1 MYYEFLLYYSTN
13 KNFKQM
19 KSSIHFKFF
28 FVFIFALTINLVYSQ
43 NNRPIDCNG
52 INPQHPT
59 WGTTNDTMIFKTQ
72 ISYADGISEPT
83 GQSRMNPRRISNEIF
98 TQEGLIPDTKNLSDY
113 TFVWG
118 QFMDHD
124 ITLVL
129 DDEHET
135 ANVQVPKFDAWMDP
149 DGTGQAIIPIL
160 RSLPIE
166 GTGTSIDNP
175 RMFANSITAFLDG
188 SNVYGSDPARA
199 TWLRKFVDGKLK
211 TSKGNMLPYNTTT
224 GEYDAP
230 IDPNAPFMA
239 MIPGDEKWFV
249 AGDIRANENIL
260 LTSMHTTFVREHN
273 RQCDLIKAKHPD
285 WTDEQ
290 IYQKARKIVGA
301 LEQSICYNEWLPTMG
316 IELAE
321 YTGFNPDVTPQISNV
336 FSAAAFRYGHS
347 VINSRIIRMDEH
359 GHPMPGGDMRL
370 AQAFFQPHAIRES
383 EGVECFLKGMCY
395 QTEQDLDCKMIND
408 LRNMLFGP
416 PGAGGMDLASINMQ
430 RGRERG
436 LPDYNTIR
444 QNYGL
449 TPYTDF
455 DQITDDRVL
464 VQKLY
469 DVYNGDINNIDPW
482 VGMLAEKHLPNSI
495 FGELLQTIIS
505 DQFLRIRNGD
515 PFFYLN
521 DSGLSGKEKDEIS
534 NTRLGDV
541 VARTSG
547 MQSIPNSIFVAEP
560 TPHEVRAIT
569 EINNN
574 LDHPDWGS
582 TESKL
587 IHFVTNGFADGI
599 SQPGGQNR
607 PNPRVISNA
616 IFAQEGD
623 IYDNLE
629 LSDFSFVW
637 GQFVDHDITLVPDG
651 NEPFI
656 IHVPKGDK
664 WFDPNET
671 GNAIIPVIRSKYDEL
686 SGTSP
691 DNPRQYRNEITAYL
705 DASNIYGSTDERAAW
720 LRTFEGGKLKTSE
733 DNLLPYNTVTGYYN
747 STVDPD
753 APAMDHPVTP
763 ADGKWFVSGD
773 VRANENPLLTT
784 LHTLFMREHNR
795 ICDFLAEK
803 FPRWSDE
810 RLYQEARR
818 IVIAEEQ
825 NITFNEWLPAIG
837 VHLDEYEGYKPDVN
851 PQILNLFSTASFR
864 YGHSVLNGSILRFND
879 NCTVHENG
887 HTELKYGFFNPSMI
901 KIETKGKIEPYFLGM
916 MHQRAQGLDCKLVDD
931 VRNYLFG
938 PPGAGGMDLASINMQ
953 RGRERGL
960 PDYNTIRQDFGLQ
973 PRSSFATF
981 SNNLDLNQKLYE
993 VYGDVNDVD
1002 PWVGLLA
1009 EDHLPGS
1016 LFGDLGLIVMKRQFS
1031 AIRDGDRF
1039 FFEIEEG
1046 LSEAQKREIRYTTL
1060 ADIITKNTDLEN
1072 IPNNVFYYQGI
1083 CTDVIDL
1090 ANNKINVNI
1099 YPNPASTYV
1108 SLDIS
1113 SLENIKGQIKVFSI
1127 LGQVELSEN
1136 INIVEGDNSINLNI
1150 SNLPNGLYTVSFI
1163 SEKGSFSKKIIKQ

>member
-1 MYYEFLLYYSTN
+1 MHQNISSVNQKNIDMKKSYILRFFLV
-13 KNFKQM
+13 
-19 KSSIHFKFF
+19 
-28 FVFIFALTINLVYSQ
+28 FVAVYFASQ
-43 NNRPIDCNG
+43 GHAQNRPIDCAG
-52 INPQHPT
+52 INPNHPS
-59 WGTTNDTMIFKTQ
+59 WGTTNDTLIITTEINF
-72 ISYADGISEPT
+72 SDGISEPA
-83 GQSRMNPRRISNEIF
+83 GKDRMNPRRISNFIF
-98 TQEGLIPDTKNLSDY
+98 QQDGLVPDKKNLSDY

-129 DDEHET
+129 DGEEERI
-135 ANVQVPKFDAWMDP
+135 NIKVPKYDAWMDP
-149 DGTGQAIIPIL
+149 DGSGQAVIPLL
-160 RSLPIE
+160 RSLPVE
-166 GTGTSIDNP
+166 GTGTSVDNP
-175 RMFANSITAFLDG
+175 RLYFNAITAFLDG
-188 SNVYGSDPARA
+188 SNVYGSDSARA
-199 TWLRKFVDGKLK
+199 IWLRSFVDGKLK
-211 TSKGNMLPYNTTT
+211 VSKGNMLPYNTIT

-230 IDPNAPFMA
+230 VDPNAPFMA
-239 MIPGDEKWFV
+239 MVNSHDGKWFV
-249 AGDIRANENIL
+249 AGDIRANENVL

-273 RQCDLIKAKHPD
+273 RQCDIIKAKHPD

-301 LEQSICYNEWLPTMG
+301 LEQSVCYNEWLPAMG
-316 IELAE
+316 IQLPE
-321 YTGFNPDVTPQISNV
+321 YTGFNPEVNPQIANV

-347 VINSRIIRMDEH
+347 VINSRIMRMDQN

-370 AQAFFQPHAIRES
+370 AQAFFQPHVIRES

-395 QTEQDLDCKMIND
+395 QPEQDLDCKMIDD

-416 PGAGGMDLASINMQ
+416 PGAGGMDLASINMM

-444 QNYGL
+444 KKYGL

-469 DVYNGDINNIDPW
+469 EVYNGDINNIDPW

-495 FGELLQTIIS
+495 FGELLTAIIA
-505 DQFLRIRNGD
+505 DQFLRIRDGD
-515 PFFYLN
+515 PYFYLN
-521 DSGLSGKEKDEIS
+521 DPGLSGKEKDEIS
-534 NTRLGDV
+534 STRLGDI

-547 MQSIPNSIFVAEP
+547 MTTIPESIFLAEP
-560 TPHEVRAIT
+560 PPAEIRMIT
-569 EINNN
+569 EENNN
-574 LDHPDWGS
+574 LNHPDWGS
-582 TESKL
+582 TGSKL

-599 SQPGGQNR
+599 SLPAGQDR
-607 PNPRVISNA
+607 PNPRVISNT
-616 IFAQEGD
+616 IFDQKGD
-623 IYDNLE
+623 VYDNLE

-637 GQFVDHDITLVPDG
+637 GQFIDHDITLVPEG
-651 NEPFI
+651 NEPFV

-664 WFDPNET
+664 WLDPNGT
-671 GNAIIPVIRSKYDEL
+671 GSAIIPLKRCKYDEL

-691 DNPRQYRNEITAYL
+691 DNPRQYKNEITAYI
-705 DASNIYGSTDERAAW
+705 DASNVYGSTEERARW

-733 DNLLPYNTVTGYYN
+733 GDLLPWNTVTGYYN

-763 ADGKWFVSGD
+763 PDGKWFVAGD
-773 VRANENPLLTT
+773 VRANENPLLTAI
-784 LHTLFMREHNR
+784 HTLFVREHNR
-795 ICDFLAEK
+795 ICDELAAK
-803 FPRWSDE
+803 YPLWSDE
-810 RLYQEARR
+810 KLYQEARR

-837 VHLDEYEGYKPDVN
+837 VHLDEYEGYKPDIN
-851 PQILNLFSTASFR
+851 PQIMNLFSAASFR

-879 NCTVHENG
+879 DCSVHENG

-960 PDYNTIRQDFGLQ
+960 PDYNTIRKDFGL
-973 PRSSFATF
+973 PEKTSFALF
-981 SNNLDLNQKLYE
+981 SSNQELNQKLFELYE
-993 VYGDVNDVD
+993 DVNKVD

-1016 LFGDLGLIVMKRQFS
+1016 LFGDLGLTIMKKQFG
-1031 AIRDGDRF
+1031 AIRNGDRF
-1039 FFEIEEG
+1039 FFEIDKG
-1046 LSEAQKREIRYTTL
+1046 LSEEKKREIRFTTL
-1060 ADIITKNTDLEN
+1060 ADIITRNTDLED
-1072 IPNNVFYYQGI
+1072 IPNNVFYFQGI
-1083 CTDVIDL
+1083 CTGIEEL
-1090 ANNKINVNI
+1090 ADNIGVKVFPNPTDNMINVEI
-1099 YPNPASTYV
+1099 EAIEDIEGKIQLSTV
-1108 SLDIS
+1108 L
-1113 SLENIKGQIKVFSI
+1113 GQIVASKNVRLYSGI
-1127 LGQVELSEN
+1127 NTLDMN
-1136 INIVEGDNSINLNI
+1136 IAD
-1150 SNLPNGLYTVSFI
+1150 LPAGLYTLIFTSP
-1163 SEKGSFSKKIIKQ
+1163 KGNFSKRIIKQ

>member
-1 MYYEFLLYYSTN
+1 MKHSYFLNLFLSLL
-13 KNFKQM
+13 FLF
-19 KSSIHFKFF
+19 SINNAF
-28 FVFIFALTINLVYSQ
+28 SQ
-43 NNRPIDCNG
+43 NRPIECYG
-52 INPQHPT
+52 INPEHPS
-59 WGTTNDTMIFKTQ
+59 WGTTNDKQIFKTKV
-72 ISYADGISEPT
+72 SYADGISEPT
-83 GQSRMNPRRISNEIF
+83 GQNRMNPRKISNEIF

-135 ANVQVPKFDAWMDP
+135 MNIHVPKFDAWMDP
-149 DGTGQAIIPIL
+149 NGTGQAIIPVL
-160 RSLPIE
+160 RSKAAE
-166 GTGTSIDNP
+166 GTGTSVDNP
-175 RMFANSITAFLDG
+175 RAFENAITAFLDG
-188 SNVYGSDPARA
+188 SNVYGSDEARA

-211 TSKGNMLPYNTTT
+211 TSKGNMLPYNTIT

-230 IDPNAPFMA
+230 VDPNAPFQA

-249 AGDIRANENIL
+249 AGDIRANENVL
-260 LTSMHTTFVREHN
+260 LTSMHTTFMREHN

-290 IYQKARKIVGA
+290 IYQKARKIVSGI
-301 LEQSICYNEWLPTMG
+301 EQSICYNEWLPMMTGTQMP
-316 IELAE
+316 E
-321 YTGFNPDVTPQISNV
+321 YTGFNPEINPQISNV

-347 VINSRIIRMDEH
+347 TINSKIIRMDEH

-383 EGVECFLKGMCY
+383 EGVTCFLKGMCY
-395 QTEQDLDCKMIND
+395 QPEQDVDCKMIDD

-416 PGAGGMDLASINMQ
+416 PGAGGMDLAAINMQ

-444 QNYGL
+444 QNFGL

-455 DQITDDRVL
+455 NEITDDPIL

-469 DVYNGDINNIDPW
+469 DVYDGDINNIDPW

-495 FGELLQTIIS
+495 FGELLQTIVIE
-505 DQFLRIRNGD
+505 QFLRIRDGD

-521 DSGLSGKEKDEIS
+521 DPGLTEDEKTEIT
-534 NTRLGDV
+534 NTKLGDV
-541 VARTSG
+541 IARTSG
-547 MQSIPNSIFVAEP
+547 MQSIPKEIFIAEP
-560 TPHEVRAIT
+560 TPTEIRAIT
-569 EINNN
+569 EVNNN
-574 LDHPDWGS
+574 IDHPDWGS

-599 SQPGGQNR
+599 STPGGQNR
-607 PNPRVISNA
+607 PNPRVISNTV
-616 IFAQEGD
+616 FNQEGD
-623 IYDNLE
+623 VYDNLE

-664 WFDPNET
+664 WFDPNGT
-671 GNAIIPVIRSKYDEL
+671 GAAIIPVIRSKYDEL

-691 DNPRQYRNEITAYL
+691 DNPRQYKNEITAYL
-705 DASNIYGSTDERAAW
+705 DASNVYGSTIERANW

-733 DNLLPYNTVTGYYN
+733 GDLLPYNTTTGEYEA
-747 STVDPD
+747 TIDPD

-763 ADGKWFVSGD
+763 PDGKWFVAGD

-784 LHTLFMREHNR
+784 LHTLFVREHNR
-795 ICDFLAEK
+795 ICDELAETY
-803 FPRWSDE
+803 PRWSDE

-837 VHLDEYEGYKPDVN
+837 VHLDDYKGYN
-851 PQILNLFSTASFR
+851 PNVQAQIMNLFSTASFR
-864 YGHSVLNGSILRFND
+864 YGHTVLNGRILRFED
-879 NCTVHENG
+879 NCTVSENG
-887 HTELKYGFFNPSMI
+887 HTELKYGFFNPAMI
-901 KIETKGKIEPYFLGM
+901 RDETNGRIEPYFLGM

-938 PPGAGGMDLASINMQ
+938 PPGAGGMDLAAINMQ

-960 PDYNTIRQDFGLQ
+960 PDYNTIRKDFGLQ
-973 PRSSFATF
+973 PRVSFATLS
-981 SNNLDLNQKLYE
+981 SNLELNQKLFDLYQ
-993 VYGDVNDVD
+993 DINDID

-1016 LFGDLGLIVMKRQFS
+1016 LFGDLGLIIMKKQFS
-1031 AIRDGDRF
+1031 ALRDGDRF
-1039 FFEIEEG
+1039 FFEIDEG
-1046 LSEAQKREIRYTTL
+1046 LSEDDKREIRFTTL
-1060 ADIITKNTDLEN
+1060 ADIITKNTYLED

-1090 ANNKINVNI
+1090 ADNDINVNI
-1099 YPNPASTYV
+1099 YPNPASTQIN
-1108 SLDIS
+1108 LDIES
-1113 SLENIKGQIKVFSI
+1113 VENITGQVKITSL
-1127 LGQVELSEN
+1127 LGQVVMAKN
-1136 INIVEGDNSINLNI
+1136 INIIEGNNSVNLNI
-1150 SNLPNGLYTVSFI
+1150 SNLPNGLYTVTFFS
-1163 SEKGSFSKKIIKQ
+1163 KNGGFSKKIIKQ